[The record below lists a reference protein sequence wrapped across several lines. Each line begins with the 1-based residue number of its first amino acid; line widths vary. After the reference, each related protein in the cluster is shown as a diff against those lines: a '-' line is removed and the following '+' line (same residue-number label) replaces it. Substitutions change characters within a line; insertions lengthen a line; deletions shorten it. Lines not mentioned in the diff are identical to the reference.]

1 MYESFE
7 DGRRGT
13 SSSMITSDTVLPL
26 IFPVLLPTLL
36 SSSLYMSDD
45 FLSSF
50 QSCTS
55 FLKSYQE
62 RMKQFDNSVHP
73 EK

>member
-7 DGRRGT
+7 DGSRGA
-13 SSSMITSDTVLPL
+13 SSSVITSDMTLPL

-55 FLKSYQE
+55 FQRVIRKE
-62 RMKQFDNSVHP
+62 
-73 EK
+73 